1 MNTAKRKP
9 RVLCVDD
16 ERMVLEGLAL
26 HLKRRFEV
34 EMAENGLQGLEAIV
48 RGGDFAVVI
57 SDMRMPGMNGAEFLS
72 RVREIAP
79 DTVRVLLTGHADMD
93 SALAAINQG
102 QIFRFLTK
110 PCPAPLMLETVS
122 AAAEHYRLVE
132 AEKVLLEQTLAGSIR
147 TLTEL
152 LSLASPVA
160 FGRVVRIERRVESLC
175 DQFEVRD
182 RWAIR
187 IAAHLSHIGFITI
200 PDSVAEKVY
209 YGQPLTEAEQE
220 MVAKVPAVSDQLL
233 ANIPRLEPVREII
246 AAQERRFDGT
256 DAPTNPVRGEQ
267 IPLGARMLKAVFDLD
282 SLEAS
287 GMVSAK
293 ALETLAE
300 RVGWY
305 DPRVVQALGWLLGQD
320 VQQAEVRE
328 FPISGLQPGMVL
340 ADDVRLRT
348 GTLLITRGHQVTQGL
363 IQRMKN
369 MPSGTIREPIKVDVA
384 REKGEKKEG

>member
-1 MNTAKRKP
+1 MDTSKRKP
-9 RVLCVDD
+9 RILCVDD

-26 HLKRRFEV
+26 HLKRRFDV
-34 EMAENGLQGLEAIV
+34 EMAESGPQGLAAIV
-48 RGGDFAVVI
+48 RAGDFAVVV

-72 RVREIAP
+72 RVRELSP
-79 DTVRVLLTGHADMD
+79 NTVRVLLTGHADMD

-110 PCPAPLMLETVS
+110 PCPAPIMMETVS

-160 FGRVVRIERRVESLC
+160 FGRVVRIERRIESLC
-175 DQFEVRD
+175 DQFELKD

-187 IAAHLSHIGFITI
+187 IAAHLSHIGFITL

-209 YGQPLTEAEQE
+209 YGQPLTEPEQE
-220 MVAKVPAVSDQLL
+220 MVSKVPAISDQLL

-246 AAQERRFDGT
+246 AAQDRRFDGS
-256 DAPTNPVRGEQ
+256 DAPSNPVRGEQ
-267 IPLGARMLKAVFDLD
+267 IPLGARMLKVVFDLD

-293 ALETLAE
+293 AIETLAE
-300 RVGWY
+300 RAGWY
-305 DPRVVQALGWLLGQD
+305 DPTVVEALGWLLGHD
-320 VQQAEVRE
+320 VQLAEVRD
-328 FPISGLQPGMVL
+328 FPIAGLHPGMVL
-340 ADDVRLRT
+340 ADDVRLRV
-348 GTLLITRGHQVTQGL
+348 GTLLIARGHPVTQSL

-369 MPSGTIREPIKVDVA
+369 MPPGTIREPIKVDVTQS
-384 REKGEKKEG
+384 KKEG